1 MSGSF
6 EHSLYVD
13 REACKGCT
21 RCMKHCPT
29 AAIRIVQG
37 IAQVDPE
44 KCIDCGQCMTVCPH
58 QAITITGEQFNTIFS
73 YTRRVAIIPSLLIGQ
88 FDEDVNEQM
97 MIDAVYDL
105 GFTDVFYAEFGIDIL
120 RTLGNHISVY
130 SDSLPV
136 ISSYCPAVV
145 RLIQLSYPS
154 LLSHVNLVKTPSQ
167 ITSMYVRSQ
176 LEHEGVPP
184 EEIGIFYISGCAA
197 KVAQVLN
204 GSSAQK
210 ELISGTL
217 NLDILVN
224 MMQPL
229 LSRPSRGEKPFAS
242 PFSHPLPP
250 ITSSSFLYSVT
261 GGESSDMSG
270 RKMAIDGIHNVIEF
284 LDLVEDER
292 LSPVDFLELRAC
304 DTGCTG
310 GILTV
315 RNRFCATERIRYS
328 GSKHPEN
335 LPGEVEQTI
344 RERGQELLYHLKSE
358 RLTSK
363 PALSLDENP
372 IKALKKLEKAHAI
385 EQILPGL
392 DCGLCGFPSCK
403 VLSEEIVQGNAS
415 IRSCSVLKMNSP
427 ETLTRLEKIWGSIPR
442 ASRDA

>member
-1 MSGSF
+1 MSTSF
-6 EHSLYVD
+6 KHSLYVD
-13 REACKGCT
+13 RESCKGCT
-21 RCMKHCPT
+21 RCMKQCPT
-29 AAIRIVQG
+29 SAIRIVQG

-44 KCIDCGQCMTVCPH
+44 KCIDCGQCMAVCPH
-58 QAITITGEQFNTIFS
+58 QAITIRGEQFNTIFS
-73 YTRRVAIIPSLLIGQ
+73 YTRRVAIIPSVLIGQ
-88 FDEDVNEQM
+88 FDEEVTEQM
-97 MIDAVYDL
+97 MIDAIYDL

-167 ITSMYVRSQ
+167 ITSMYARSA
-176 LEHEGVPP
+176 LENEGIPP

-204 GSSAQK
+204 GPSARK
-210 ELISGTL
+210 ELMSGTL
-217 NLDILVN
+217 NLDTLVN

-229 LSRPSRGEKPFAS
+229 LSKPSRPDKPFAI
-242 PFSHPLPP
+242 SHPLPP

-261 GGESSDMSG
+261 GGESAGMSG
-270 RKMAIDGIHNVIEF
+270 RKMAIDEIHNVIEF

-328 GSKHPEN
+328 GSKHPKE
-335 LPGEVEQTI
+335 LPPDVAKRIT
-344 RERGQELLYHLKSE
+344 ERGQELLYHLKSE

-392 DCGLCGFPSCK
+392 DCGLCGYPSCR

-427 ETLTRLEKIWGSIPR
+427 ETLARLEKIWGSIPR
-442 ASRDA
+442 TTRET

>member
-1 MSGSF
+1 MTGSF
-6 EHSLYVD
+6 EHSLHVD
-13 REACKGCT
+13 KDSCKGCT
-21 RCMKHCPT
+21 RCMKQCPT
-29 AAIRIVQG
+29 SAIRIVQG
-37 IAQVDPE
+37 TAVVDPE
-44 KCIDCGQCMTVCPH
+44 KCIDCGQCMVVCPH
-58 QAITITGEQFNTIFS
+58 QAITIRGEQFNRIYS
-73 YTRRVAIIPSLLIGQ
+73 YSRRVAIIPSLLIGQ
-88 FDEDVNEQM
+88 FDEAVSEQM
-97 MIDAVYDL
+97 MIDAIYDL
-105 GFTDVFYAEFGIDIL
+105 GFTDVYYAEFGIDIL
-120 RTLGNHISVY
+120 RTLGNHVSVY

-154 LLSHVNLVKTPSQ
+154 LLPHVNLVKTPSQ
-167 ITSMYVRSQ
+167 ITAMYAR
-176 LEHEGVPP
+176 EAIEKEGVSP

-204 GSSAQK
+204 SSSHQG

-217 NLDILVN
+217 NLDVLVN
-224 MMQPL
+224 MIKPL
-229 LSRPSRGEKPFAS
+229 LPSRRKGDKEYT
-242 PFSHPLPP
+242 FSHPLPP

-261 GGESSDMSG
+261 GGESRDMNG
-270 RKMAIDGIHNVIEF
+270 RTMAIDEIHNVLEF

-315 RNRFCATERIRYS
+315 RNRFCATERIRFS
-328 GSKHPEN
+328 GMKHPQEI
-335 LPGEVEQTI
+335 PPQVAQQIRKSGE
-344 RERGQELLYHLKSE
+344 RLLHHLKNE

-363 PALSLDENP
+363 PSLSLDENP

-385 EQILPGL
+385 EDILPGL

-415 IRSCSVLKMNSP
+415 IRNCSVLKMNNP
-427 ETLTRLEKIWGSIPR
+427 ETLARLEKIWGAIGKSHSIE
-442 ASRDA
+442 D

>member
-1 MSGSF
+1 MSTSF
-6 EHSLYVD
+6 KHSLYVD
-13 REACKGCT
+13 RESCKGCT
-21 RCMKHCPT
+21 RCMKQCPT
-29 AAIRIVQG
+29 SAIRIVQG

-44 KCIDCGQCMTVCPH
+44 KCIDCGQCMAVCPH
-58 QAITITGEQFNTIFS
+58 QAITIKGEQFNTIFS
-73 YTRRVAIIPSLLIGQ
+73 YTRRVAIIPSVLIGQ
-88 FDEDVNEQM
+88 FDEEVTEQM
-97 MIDAVYDL
+97 MIDAIYDL

-167 ITSMYVRSQ
+167 ITSMYARSA
-176 LEHEGVPP
+176 LENEGVLP

-204 GSSAQK
+204 GPSARK
-210 ELISGTL
+210 ELMSGTL
-217 NLDILVN
+217 NLDTLVN

-229 LSRPSRGEKPFAS
+229 LSKPSRSDKPFAI
-242 PFSHPLPP
+242 SHPLPP

-261 GGESSDMSG
+261 GGESAGMSG
-270 RKMAIDGIHNVIEF
+270 RKMAIDEIHNVIEF

-328 GSKHPEN
+328 GSKHPEE
-335 LPGEVEQTI
+335 LPPDVAKRIT
-344 RERGQELLYHLKSE
+344 ERGQDLLYHLKSE

-392 DCGLCGFPSCK
+392 DCGLCGYPSCR
-403 VLSEEIVQGNAS
+403 VLSEEIVQGNTS

-427 ETLTRLEKIWGSIPR
+427 ETLNRLEKIWGSLPR
-442 ASRDA
+442 TIRDA